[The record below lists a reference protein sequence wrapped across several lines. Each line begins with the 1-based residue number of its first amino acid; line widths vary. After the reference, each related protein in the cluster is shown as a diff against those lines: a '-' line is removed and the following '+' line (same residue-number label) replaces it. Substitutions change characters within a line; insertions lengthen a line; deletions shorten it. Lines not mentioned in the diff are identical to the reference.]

1 MLYAIF
7 CIFFPFL
14 SDPITCDAA
23 LSNRWLNLAL
33 LLLAALAAV
42 YYAALS
48 APGGAARP
56 SLEAAE
62 IAAKAAA
69 AAAEKA
75 AAEAAAEAAAAA
87 AKVVEEGTAA
97 AARAAAA
104 AEAKA
109 AAAKA
114 AAEAAAAAAAA
125 AEAEALASST
135 FVEERPL
142 VKELLAAHAS
152 EVRALREAVKG
163 DALFDA
169 AKHDELWLLR
179 FLLSQ
184 KKDVAKA
191 AKAVATTLAWRK
203 SNRMDELAAELKELE
218 RKQRPLEEHRFIRKG
233 FETYIAPGGMRFVH
247 PNPTRG
253 PILVAS
259 MVQFDYNAAMR
270 KLTRAEYTN
279 INLAMNEWNA
289 MQCDVVTRATGRL
302 TKAARLVSCKG
313 FRVGSLNRQWL
324 KLDGDVAKE
333 MQDCYPQLLGV
344 IICLDPPQWALVMW
358 RAVKIL
364 FPPRMVEKVDLLSTK
379 DRALKPRL
387 QRYMDVRD
395 MERILSSPPLA

>member
-1 MLYAIF
+1 M
-7 CIFFPFL
+7 
-14 SDPITCDAA
+14 
-23 LSNRWLNLAL
+23 
-33 LLLAALAAV
+33 
-42 YYAALS
+42 
-48 APGGAARP
+48 
-56 SLEAAE
+56 
-62 IAAKAAA
+62 
-69 AAAEKA
+69 
-75 AAEAAAEAAAAA
+75 
-87 AKVVEEGTAA
+87 VEEGTAA

-104 AEAKA
+104 ATKA
-109 AAAKA
+109 AAAGA

-169 AKHDELWLLR
+169 AKHDDLWLLR

-191 AKAVATTLAWRK
+191 ARRWRRRSRGGRATGWTSSPPSSR
-203 SNRMDELAAELKELE
+203 SSSEAAAA
-218 RKQRPLEEHRFIRKG
+218 RGAPLHPQG

-364 FPPRMVEKVDLLSTK
+364 FPPRMVEKVGLLSTK

-387 QRYMDVRD
+387 QRYMDVHD

>member
-7 CIFFPFL
+7 CIFLPFL
-14 SDPITCDAA
+14 SDPIACDAA

-48 APGGAARP
+48 APGAARP
-56 SLEAAE
+56 TLEAAE

-75 AAEAAAEAAAAA
+75 AAEAA
-87 AKVVEEGTAA
+87 
-97 AARAAAA
+97 
-104 AEAKA
+104 
-109 AAAKA
+109 
-114 AAEAAAAAAAA
+114 
-125 AEAEALASST
+125 
-135 FVEERPL
+135 
-142 VKELLAAHAS
+142 
-152 EVRALREAVKG
+152 
-163 DALFDA
+163 
-169 AKHDELWLLR
+169 
-179 FLLSQ
+179 
-184 KKDVAKA
+184 
-191 AKAVATTLAWRK
+191 KAVATTLAWRK
-203 SNRMDELAAELKELE
+203 SNRMDELSAELKELE
-218 RKQRPLEEHRFIRKG
+218 RPLLPLEEHRFIRKG

-253 PILVAS
+253 PILIAS

>member
-1 MLYAIF
+1 M
-7 CIFFPFL
+7 
-14 SDPITCDAA
+14 
-23 LSNRWLNLAL
+23 
-33 LLLAALAAV
+33 
-42 YYAALS
+42 
-48 APGGAARP
+48 
-56 SLEAAE
+56 
-62 IAAKAAA
+62 
-69 AAAEKA
+69 
-75 AAEAAAEAAAAA
+75 
-87 AKVVEEGTAA
+87 VEEGKGGGGEGGGV
-97 AARAAAA
+97 
-104 AEAKA
+104 EAKA

-114 AAEAAAAAAAA
+114 RPAEGGGGGGGGGG
-125 AEAEALASST
+125 AEALAL
-135 FVEERPL
+135 VEERPL

-169 AKHDELWLLR
+169 AKHDDLWLLR

-203 SNRMDELAAELKELE
+203 SNRMDELSAELKELE

-289 MQCDVVTRATGRL
+289 MQCDVVTRATSRGPTAAGRG
-302 TKAARLVSCKG
+302 R
-313 FRVGSLNRQWL
+313 
-324 KLDGDVAKE
+324 
-333 MQDCYPQLLGV
+333 
-344 IICLDPPQWALVMW
+344 
-358 RAVKIL
+358 
-364 FPPRMVEKVDLLSTK
+364 
-379 DRALKPRL
+379 
-387 QRYMDVRD
+387 
-395 MERILSSPPLA
+395 